1 MEEVNRLVAL
11 CEEDLELLDKKTH
24 DLVDAAALTE
34 QMLQY
39 ANRYRHTHE
48 EVREAIDKSYYLF
61 NKEYHYQEALDEIGT
76 ALERVEP
83 WCFQTHRRF
92 YFNHPDLV

>member
-39 ANRYRHTHE
+39 ANRYRHTHMK
-48 EVREAIDKSYYLF
+48 KSEKQLIKATIYSIK
-61 NKEYHYQEALDEIGT
+61 NITIKKH
-76 ALERVEP
+76 
-83 WCFQTHRRF
+83 
-92 YFNHPDLV
+92 

>member
-39 ANRYRHTHE
+39 ANRYRHT
-48 EVREAIDKSYYLF
+48 RRS
-61 NKEYHYQEALDEIGT
+61 
-76 ALERVEP
+76 ERS
-83 WCFQTHRRF
+83 
-92 YFNHPDLV
+92 N